1 VHFMTMPHISAVVL
15 TLGTQLVEVAEMDGL
30 VHSDNSELLRLLQEE
45 VGHGEGGVHT
55 RVKHT
60 LQQSLVTCGMELLQF
75 HRLGGIGLTDVCVPE
90 GPLEVP
96 RGLRGVEGKDWSGEF
111 LQSGWRCGWR
121 SGRMSSNP
129 VCSMGVDVEEAEHH
143 PPVGG
148 ALLHCE
154 GALLQRAG

>member
-1 VHFMTMPHISAVVL
+1 
-15 TLGTQLVEVAEMDGL
+15 MDGL
-30 VHSDNSELLRLLQEE
+30 VHSDNSELLRFLQEE
-45 VGHGEGGVHT
+45 VGHGEGGVHA
-55 RVKHT
+55 RVKHA

-75 HRLGGIGLTDVCVPE
+75 HRLGGIGLTRYVSQRVLLKFHVAFE
-90 GPLEVP
+90 E
-96 RGLRGVEGKDWSGEF
+96 LRGKDWSGEF

-121 SGRMSSNP
+121 SSRMSSNP